1 MAVEIGDEA
10 PDFTLINQ
18 HREPVT
24 LSSFRGSKAVVLVF
38 YPMSFTNVCRGELC
52 ELRDNL
58 PTFQGDDVALLAVSC
73 DTVPVHRVFADQEG
87 LEYPLL
93 SDFWPHGAVAD
104 SYGVF
109 DPASGLAL
117 RGTFVID
124 TSGIVRWKVV
134 HGIPDARQIADY
146 EKALAE
152 L

>member
-1 MAVEIGDEA
+1 MAVDVGDEA

-24 LSSFRGSKAVVLVF
+24 LSSFRGQRAVVVVF
-38 YPMSFTNVCRGELC
+38 YPMSFTRVCTSELC

-58 PTFQGDDVALLAVSC
+58 PKFENEDVQVLAVSC
-73 DTVPVHRVFADQEG
+73 DNVPTQRVFADQEG
-87 LEYPLL
+87 LDYPVLA
-93 SDFWPHGAVAD
+93 DFWPHGAVAR

-109 DPASGLAL
+109 DEASGLAL

-124 TSGIVRWKVV
+124 KSGVVRWKVV
-134 HGIPDARQIADY
+134 NAIPDGRNIGDY
-146 EKALAE
+146 EQALAG